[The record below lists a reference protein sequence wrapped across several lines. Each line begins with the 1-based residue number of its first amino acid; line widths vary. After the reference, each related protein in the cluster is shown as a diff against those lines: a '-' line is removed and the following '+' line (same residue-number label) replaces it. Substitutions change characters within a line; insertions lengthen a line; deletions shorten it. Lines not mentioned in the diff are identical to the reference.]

1 MLSIRKG
8 VQKMKFKDLYEVL
21 VKTEFYYIKINVVEK
36 ETLRKISSEIVS
48 MTNQSELE
56 KFNEM
61 LVQCIH
67 TTKYNNDCDYN
78 ISLCM

>member
-1 MLSIRKG
+1 
-8 VQKMKFKDLYEVL
+8 MKFKDLYEVL

-36 ETLRKISSEIVS
+36 ETLRKISSEIIS
-48 MTNQSELE
+48 MTSLSELE

-78 ISLCM
+78 VSLCM

>member
-1 MLSIRKG
+1 
-8 VQKMKFKDLYEVL
+8 MKFKDLYNVL

-36 ETLRKISSEIVS
+36 ETLRKISSEIIS
-48 MTNQSELE
+48 MTNLSELE

-67 TTKYNNDCDYN
+67 TTKFNNDYHYN
-78 ISLCM
+78 ITLCI